1 MIDTLVKECK
11 TVRPNSFILAK
22 VEIDRLCITARA
34 RSDSGWEDLGK
45 KVDIPLDLLDPVEL
59 AAAAEGEDETEM
71 SSLS

>member
-1 MIDTLVKECK
+1 
-11 TVRPNSFILAK
+11 